1 MSINRRTLSMSLHLK
16 ELDVVPKYTESIS
29 RRQGKK
35 LFTQS
40 ENCATNKIL
49 NLFIKTFSQREWW
62 MMGYYCGND
71 PSKSASHRL
80 SAFEKH
86 LEVLRTSVLD
96 QALQTTLS
104 HPQNL
109 RVSPVGWLLSFLEWA
124 DYLFPYSFISFIY
137 LFFPPALTRVRCHFQ
152 PLWKSLC
159 VFGARHLLGLCTQP
173 EPHVYTQ
180 LTLPLSEMTRNTST
194 DKYSS
199 PACSFCSLARPGG
212 LRAERQ
218 PLRHI

>member
-1 MSINRRTLSMSLHLK
+1 
-16 ELDVVPKYTESIS
+16 
-29 RRQGKK
+29 
-35 LFTQS
+35 
-40 ENCATNKIL
+40 
-49 NLFIKTFSQREWW
+49 
-62 MMGYYCGND
+62 MGYYCGND
-71 PSKSASHRL
+71 PSKGASQRL

-104 HPQNL
+104 HLKHNDSFSVPTKPKSL
-109 RVSPVGWLLSFLEWA
+109 SRRLTLIFPRVGRL
-124 DYLFPYSFISFIY
+124 FISIFFHFIY
-137 LFFPPALTRVRCHFQ
+137 LFFFPPALTRARCHFQ

-159 VFGARHLLGLCTQP
+159 VFGARQLLGLCTQP
-173 EPHVYTQ
+173 EPHVYMQ

>member
-1 MSINRRTLSMSLHLK
+1 MSINRRTLSTSLHLK

-35 LFTQS
+35 FFTQS

-104 HPQNL
+104 HLKHNDSVSVPTKPKSL
-109 RVSPVGWLLSFLEWA
+109 SRRLTLIFPRVGRL
-124 DYLFPYSFISFIY
+124 FISIFFHFIY
-137 LFFPPALTRVRCHFQ
+137 LFIF
-152 PLWKSLC
+152 
-159 VFGARHLLGLCTQP
+159 
-173 EPHVYTQ
+173 
-180 LTLPLSEMTRNTST
+180 
-194 DKYSS
+194 
-199 PACSFCSLARPGG
+199 PACSDSRSLSLSAFVKESMCFWCQAAAGFVYSAWASC
-212 LRAERQ
+212 LHAAHTALIWNDQ
-218 PLRHI
+218 KHINR

>member
-1 MSINRRTLSMSLHLK
+1 MLSRNTLRAFQGDK
-16 ELDVVPKYTESIS
+16 E
-29 RRQGKK
+29 KK

-62 MMGYYCGND
+62 TMGYYCGND

-104 HPQNL
+104 HLKHNDSVSVPTKPKSL
-109 RVSPVGWLLSFLEWA
+109 SRRLTLIFPRVGRL
-124 DYLFPYSFISFIY
+124 FISIFFHFIY
-137 LFFPPALTRVRCHFQ
+137 LFIF
-152 PLWKSLC
+152 
-159 VFGARHLLGLCTQP
+159 
-173 EPHVYTQ
+173 
-180 LTLPLSEMTRNTST
+180 
-194 DKYSS
+194 
-199 PACSFCSLARPGG
+199 PACSDSRSLSLSAFVKESVCVWCQAVAGFVYSAWASC
-212 LRAERQ
+212 LHAAHTALIWNDQ
-218 PLRHI
+218 KHINR

>member
-1 MSINRRTLSMSLHLK
+1 MTA
-16 ELDVVPKYTESIS
+16 
-29 RRQGKK
+29 
-35 LFTQS
+35 FQS
-40 ENCATNKIL
+40 
-49 NLFIKTFSQREWW
+49 
-62 MMGYYCGND
+62 
-71 PSKSASHRL
+71 
-80 SAFEKH
+80 
-86 LEVLRTSVLD
+86 
-96 QALQTTLS
+96 
-104 HPQNL
+104 PQNL

-159 VFGARHLLGLCTQP
+159 VFGARQLLGLCTQP

-212 LRAERQ
+212 LRAVYEHLFKQFGEWSPVQSRRACNLSEAVKLWWTAEQ
-218 PLRHI
+218 SFPGNPFFHDTFNQTV